1 MRVALTCLA
10 ILLISAHVSRVRAA
24 PCDRLSGA
32 KKQLADKL
40 LKSTYAYDCCDETL
54 HRCLQQFKVCKLVKR
69 LRDDICRRVG
79 KGQTEKQIKL
89 AMDRRA
95 RSMTP
100 MGKKASFSLDSET
113 LAGDSDAPVTVV
125 VYACA
130 RCPFCARVVPDLHR
144 MVTRGKL
151 KGKVKLYF
159 RPFPIRGHPGSVEGG
174 LAFVAAAKMGKFWPY
189 LNLLYAQFKSFSKD
203 KLPRWA
209 DKVGLNSIN
218 FAQQM
223 ADKANRAALVKSK
236 KEGLRN
242 KVTATPTL
250 FINGRKYHGTLD
262 HETLLDVLD
271 EEHDRVKGKRYCKK
285 R

>member
-1 MRVALTCLA
+1 MRITLTCLA
-10 ILLISAHVSRVRAA
+10 ILLISANALEVQAA
-24 PCDRLSGA
+24 PCDRLRGA
-32 KKQLADKL
+32 KKKLADKL

-79 KGQTEKQIKL
+79 KGQSEKQIKL

-100 MGKKASFSLDSET
+100 MGKKASFSLSSDM

-125 VYACA
+125 AYACA
-130 RCPFCARVVPDLHR
+130 RCPFCSKVVPDLFR
-144 MVTRGKL
+144 MVRGKL
-151 KGKVKLYF
+151 KGQVKLYF

-189 LNLLYAQFKSFSKD
+189 INLLYAEYSRFSKD
-203 KLPRWA
+203 KLTHWA

-218 FAQQM
+218 FEQQM
-223 ADKANRAALVKSK
+223 ANKANRTALVKSK

-242 KVTATPTL
+242 KVNATPTL
-250 FINGRKYHGTLD
+250 FINGRKYHGTMD
-262 HETLLDVLD
+262 HDTLLDVLG
-271 EEHDRVKGKRYCKK
+271 EEYDRVRGETYCKK
-285 R
+285 K